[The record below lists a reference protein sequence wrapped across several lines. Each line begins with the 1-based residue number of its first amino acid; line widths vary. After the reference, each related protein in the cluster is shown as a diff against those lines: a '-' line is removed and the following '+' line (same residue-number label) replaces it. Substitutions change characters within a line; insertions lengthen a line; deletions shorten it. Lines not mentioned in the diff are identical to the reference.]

1 MNTLSKRIKGE
12 DNFIVIL
19 KIYNKLIKFEAI
31 SFLKQSLI
39 KLVMKSP
46 EDIHTFDKETRRE
59 FEKCLNL
66 QEILYSVIN
75 NQEVTFT
82 RDFLVSHF
90 PLSGMIDEI
99 DNSLE
104 RLNEIEKEDDSYD
117 AQDYDELRDYQCFDL
132 IKIYVQVGS
141 LKHHKSN
148 LSI

>member
-1 MNTLSKRIKGE
+1 
-12 DNFIVIL
+12 
-19 KIYNKLIKFEAI
+19 
-31 SFLKQSLI
+31 
-39 KLVMKSP
+39 MKNP

-59 FEKCLNL
+59 FEKSLNL
-66 QEILYSVIN
+66 QEIIYSIIN
-75 NQEVTFT
+75 NQEMVFT

-132 IKIYVQVGS
+132 IKIYVQVG
-141 LKHHKSN
+141 LK
-148 LSI
+148 LLP